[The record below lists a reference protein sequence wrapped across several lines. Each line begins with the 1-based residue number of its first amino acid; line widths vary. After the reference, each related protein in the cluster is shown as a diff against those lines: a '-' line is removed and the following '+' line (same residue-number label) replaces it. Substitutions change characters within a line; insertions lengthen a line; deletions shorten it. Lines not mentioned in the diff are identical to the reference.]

1 MGFPAR
7 WILGGGWE
15 MPETHRH
22 DPFQLLVDRVKQGD
36 SLAWS
41 QFVEQYDPKLRR
53 VIRNRLRLFSRK
65 LRSVYDT
72 GDFSSELWATLM
84 ERLPSLQ
91 IQNESDFLAFM
102 NHIAYQK
109 IIDVARRQVAIKR
122 DSNRDRSFYIN
133 SYQSHGLFEPKSH
146 EPSPS
151 QYAMAE
157 EVRERLTHEAGLIE
171 SDSALII
178 RLKSQNYTNHEV
190 AEATGMNL
198 RKIQRLLK
206 SLRDHFFPNT

>member
-1 MGFPAR
+1 M
-7 WILGGGWE
+7 
-15 MPETHRH
+15 T
-22 DPFQLLVDRVKQGD
+22 RVKQGD

-41 QFVEQYDPKLRR
+41 QFIEQYDPKLRR

-65 LRSVYDT
+65 MRSVYDT

-102 NHIAYQK
+102 NHMAYQK
-109 IIDVARRQVAIKR
+109 IIDAARKQTAVKR
-122 DSNRDRSFYIN
+122 DSNRDQEWILN
-133 SYQSHGLFEPKSH
+133 SDHDHTAFEPKSH

-157 EVRERLTHEAGLIE
+157 EVRERLTYEAELIE

-178 RLKSQNYTNHEV
+178 RLKCQNYTNHEV

-206 SLRDHFFPNT
+206 SLRDHFFSNT

>member
-1 MGFPAR
+1 
-7 WILGGGWE
+7 
-15 MPETHRH
+15 
-22 DPFQLLVDRVKQGD
+22 
-36 SLAWS
+36 
-41 QFVEQYDPKLRR
+41 
-53 VIRNRLRLFSRK
+53 
-65 LRSVYDT
+65 
-72 GDFSSELWATLM
+72 M
-84 ERLPSLQ
+84 ERLPNLQ

-109 IIDVARRQVAIKR
+109 IIDVARKQVAIKR
-122 DSNRDRSFYIN
+122 DSNRDRSFFID
-133 SYQSHGLFEPKSH
+133 SDQSHPLFEPKSH

-157 EVRERLTHEAGLIE
+157 EVRERLTYEAGLIE

-206 SLRDHFFPNT
+206 SLRDHFFPNI

>member
-1 MGFPAR
+1 
-7 WILGGGWE
+7 
-15 MPETHRH
+15 
-22 DPFQLLVDRVKQGD
+22 
-36 SLAWS
+36 
-41 QFVEQYDPKLRR
+41 
-53 VIRNRLRLFSRK
+53 
-65 LRSVYDT
+65 
-72 GDFSSELWATLM
+72 M
-84 ERLPSLQ
+84 ERLPNLQ

-109 IIDVARRQVAIKR
+109 IIDVARKQVAIKR
-122 DSNRDRSFYIN
+122 DSNRDRSFFID
-133 SYQSHGLFEPKSH
+133 SDQSHLVFEPKSH

-157 EVRERLTHEAGLIE
+157 EVRERLTYEAGLIE

-206 SLRDHFFPNT
+206 SLRDHFFPNI

>member
-1 MGFPAR
+1 
-7 WILGGGWE
+7 
-15 MPETHRH
+15 
-22 DPFQLLVDRVKQGD
+22 
-36 SLAWS
+36 
-41 QFVEQYDPKLRR
+41 
-53 VIRNRLRLFSRK
+53 
-65 LRSVYDT
+65 
-72 GDFSSELWATLM
+72 
-84 ERLPSLQ
+84 
-91 IQNESDFLAFM
+91 M

-109 IIDVARRQVAIKR
+109 IIDVARKQVAIKR

-133 SYQSHGLFEPKSH
+133 SDQSHGLFEPKSH